1 MTNDEFILGL
11 IDVNVQ
17 KGYDI
22 PDKNT
27 NTKYVDNGIFT
38 FLYGGDI
45 IRLERSSGFNRDTT
59 YFFKILPPRTY
70 TKSGKIYYISK
81 ETYEKAFEYFF
92 EISDYDRLKKKLN
105 KDIRKTK
112 LDKIDDK

>member
-1 MTNDEFILGL
+1 MNDEFILGL
-11 IDVNVQ
+11 IDIGVQ

-22 PDKNT
+22 PDENT
-27 NTKYVDNGIFT
+27 NTKYVDRGMFT
-38 FLYGGDI
+38 FLYSGDI

-70 TKSGKIYYISK
+70 TKDGETYYITK
-81 ETYEKAFEYFF
+81 ETYENAFEYFF
-92 EISDYDRLKKKLN
+92 EISDFDRLKKKLE

-112 LDKIDDK
+112 LNKIENEM